1 MLIAPLQNALLF
13 IINTLFNIYISIVI
27 LRCLL
32 QLVRADFYNPFA
44 QFIYKITNP
53 LLLPVRNF
61 IPKIRNLE
69 VSALLLA
76 LILQALELV
85 VVFYIKGF
93 TINLSL
99 TAISGLFLRGF
110 GELLDIVFVIYLF
123 SSFMLLIFSWIQP
136 GRYNPVLNVLAQIV
150 EPIYKPIRRRMPD
163 IGGLDFTPMIV
174 IFILVLCRMIISEPI
189 MNMGSMLIITG

>member
-174 IFILVLCRMIISEPI
+174 IFILVLCRMLISEPI